1 MAKRFADTE
10 IWNKDWFLELS
21 IKQKLL
27 LKYIFDN
34 CDCAG
39 VYEIS
44 YRNLKNCF
52 DEEVTLEDFKGLKQV
67 KFIGKNK
74 VFIEDFIEF
83 QYGVKISELN
93 PKNNIHRG
101 ILKCLTK
108 HKFIKPFPNP
118 LQTLMDKDKD
128 KDKVMDK
135 VIEKNIKKNIDKI
148 KNNAIINNSDIKKN
162 NNTDF
167 YSKNNDLKS
176 YAIKTYQNNC
186 PNLIPITNEHKSKRI
201 TRKIDDFWAEIT
213 FEKDIFDKL
222 CQKANNLRIIA
233 NKQIDFEMM
242 LNCYIGILNGKYETS
257 TQKVAQQIQQMNE
270 KIIEETCKRNQETR
284 NFKGDPMPESFKN
297 LGKKLRGQS

>member
-118 LQTLMDKDKD
+118 LQTLMDKDMDKD

-135 VIEKNIKKNIDKI
+135 DIKKDIDRI
-148 KNNAIINNSDIKKN
+148 KNNTNIHN
-162 NNTDF
+162 NNIKTNNETDL
-167 YSKNNDLKS
+167 YIGHSNLKS
-176 YAIKTYQNNC
+176 YALRTYQAKC
-186 PNLIPITNEHKSKRI
+186 KNLIPITTEPRSKRI
-201 TRKIDDFWAEIT
+201 TRKIDDFWAEIS

-222 CQKANNLRIIA
+222 CQKANDLRIIA

-242 LNCYIGILNGKYETS
+242 LNCYIGILNGKYETR
-257 TQKVAQQIQQMNE
+257 TQKVAQQIQQKSE
-270 KIIEETCKRNQETR
+270 KIIEETSKRNQETR